1 MLELLLKEHT
11 AASNSGRCS
20 IDTLPEEIWTEIIRS
35 YASKQYFDAIFVTVD
50 LQYVSVDLLLPL
62 MLVSTRW
69 RQRIRDTPTLWT
81 NIVLLKTTEDLSL
94 KVALGLHYSKTAPL
108 SLLLLSH
115 GTWSA
120 VRSMAPSM
128 QSRIFSLIF
137 SPFFR
142 KEEVEF
148 VMSDLCPLPY
158 LTRMS
163 AQESQYIDKAFFH
176 QHSLITD
183 LNGGGVP
190 IADLCAC
197 LPQLTRLRWNA
208 TENISAIFRL
218 LGGIP
223 HLKEVD
229 MRCTST
235 DEEIGEFRFGSP
247 AWTHLTYRWH
257 IHRVHSVIL
266 NQTKDTLVYLSLRVS
281 ISSLVND
288 LSLTLP
294 ELERLESLEL
304 MLLESE
310 ADVPLKPPHNQKVCP
325 VRKAVISFSPLGES
339 HKSDLPI
346 VSRILRRMVEYVQV
360 IIIETHR
367 LRYIPLL
374 FAETGLPLLVSIV
387 INHRGCSLDLEDG
400 AQLEQVRLP
409 SSLECLQISGPQLLD
424 MFGSTTV
431 TNFLFNDGGDPTLKA
446 SRLSE
451 WSNLRFL
458 DLKRIES
465 EFHDFS
471 LPALQVLSIR
481 VPKIIATVTALCQQ
495 LVIHGD
501 RCPRLE
507 RLEFSD
513 CPEWDI
519 FMIMLERRNCNKDP
533 GVTPIKYIILP
544 ARIPRIIREAV
555 RERIQGR
562 RSPRP
567 SNYELSLQGNLDVI
581 CDSDL

>member
-20 IDTLPEEIWTEIIRS
+20 IDTLPEEIWTQIIRS
-35 YASKQYFDAIFVTVD
+35 YASKQYASARFD
-50 LQYVSVDLLLPL
+50 LQYVSVDLLLAL

-69 RQRIRDTPTLWT
+69 QQRIQDTPTLWT
-81 NIVLLKTTEDLSL
+81 DIALLDSTEDLSL

-108 SLLLLSH
+108 SLLLLSR

-128 QSRIFSLIF
+128 QPRISSLIF
-137 SPFFR
+137 RFFFP
-142 KEEVEF
+142 EEEAEF
-148 VMSDLCPLPY
+148 VISDLCPLPC

-163 AQESQYIDKAFFH
+163 ARENRYIDKAFFH
-176 QHSLITD
+176 QHPLITD
-183 LNGGGVP
+183 LNGGGVL

-197 LPQLTRLRWNA
+197 LPQLTKLQWNA
-208 TENISAIFRL
+208 TENMSAIFRH

-229 MRCTST
+229 VSYTST
-235 DEEIGEFRFGSP
+235 DEKIGEFHFGSP
-247 AWTHLTYRWH
+247 AWTRLTYWQH
-257 IHRVHSVIL
+257 SHRVHSVIL
-266 NQTKDTLVYLSLRVS
+266 NQTKNTLVYLCLRVS

-304 MLLESE
+304 ILVKSE
-310 ADVPLKPPHNQKVCP
+310 ADVPLKPPHNQKACP
-325 VRKAVISFSPLGES
+325 VREAVIWFSPLGEG

-346 VSRILRRMVEYVQV
+346 VCRILQRMVEYVQV
-360 IIIETHR
+360 VIITTR
-367 LRYIPLL
+367 WPRYIPLL
-374 FAETGLPLLVSIV
+374 FAETGFTLLVSIV
-387 INHRGCSLDLEDG
+387 INHSDSLELEDG

-409 SSLECLQISGPQLLD
+409 SSLERLQISGPQALLD

-431 TNFLFNDGGDPTLKA
+431 TNIRFEDRGKPTLSA

-451 WSNLRFL
+451 WSNLRVL
-458 DLKRIES
+458 NLATIES
-465 EFHDFS
+465 SFDHFS
-471 LPALQVLSIR
+471 SPTLKVLSIR
-481 VPKIIATVTALCQQ
+481 FPRNTATITALCQQ
-495 LVIHGD
+495 LAIHGD

-507 RLEFSD
+507 RLEFSE

-519 FMIMLERRNCNKDP
+519 LMIMLERRNCTPDP
-533 GVTPIKYIILP
+533 AVTPIKYIILP
-544 ARIPRIIREAV
+544 ALIPRIIREAV

-567 SNYELSLQGNLDVI
+567 SNYELSLQGNIDII